1 MRNKE
6 VIRLETK
13 DDAKAFV
20 LAGKLPEKALD
31 AYGINAVW
39 VCERMNEYE
48 KDGFVYNEDA
58 VKKLEVELG
67 VPNVID
73 EETGRG
79 LLGLLVYNA
88 QEFRVPMKM
97 KVLGYTP
104 LTNELIL
111 EALNAKK
118 KIEILHD
125 SIFGNSKTVYR
136 PVRTAEGGVAVLKP
150 RSKTR
155 GYVANPDLYGKI
167 V

>member
-13 DDAKAFV
+13 EETLTFI
-20 LAGKLPEKALD
+20 LAGKLPDSLVKYA
-31 AYGINAVW
+31 INSVW
-39 VCERMNEYE
+39 ICERMNEYE
-48 KDGFVYNEDA
+48 KDGFVYNADA

-67 VPNVID
+67 ITDVKDV
-73 EETGRG
+73 ETGQG
-79 LLGLLVYNA
+79 VLGVLVYNA
-88 QEFRVPMKM
+88 QDYRVPMKM

-111 EALNAKK
+111 EALNTKK

-125 SIFGNSKTVYR
+125 SIFGESKMVCR

-150 RSKTR
+150 RSNTR